1 MAIYQSV
8 CSSFKAEML
17 AGVHNLSANGGDTF
31 KLALY
36 SPDANLNSSTTVYT
50 TAGEVT
56 GTGYTAGGATLTNLG
71 ISSAAT
77 SAYFSFDPVSWASA
91 TFSTGGAL
99 IYNASKG
106 NKAVLVLNF
115 GPLRVVNN
123 ETLTLTFP
131 PNTNTTALCVA
142 T

>member
-1 MAIYQSV
+1 MAIYQCV
-8 CSSFKAEML
+8 CSSFKVEIL
-17 AGVHNLSANGGDTF
+17 AGVHNLSASGGDIF
-31 KLALY
+31 KIALY
-36 SPDANLNSSTTVYT
+36 SPDADLDSSTLVYT
-50 TAGEVT
+50 TSGEIT

-77 SAYFSFDPVSWASA
+77 SAYFSFDPVIWTAA

-115 GPLRVVNN
+115 GPLRIANN
-123 ETLTLTFP
+123 ENFTLTFP
-131 PNTNTTALCVA
+131 PNTNTTAVCVA